1 MGKEGRYTGLLK
13 LRIEPDLLERAQ
25 ERADTLGVDLSTFV
39 RWCVMTGLFLPDLNS
54 FVRSKM
60 GEDK

>member
-1 MGKEGRYTGLLK
+1 MKKEGRYSELLK
-13 LRIEPDLLERAQ
+13 LRIEPDLLQRAQ
-25 ERADTLGVDLSTFV
+25 ERAEGLGVDLSTFV
-39 RWCVMTGLFLPDLNS
+39 RWCIMTGLFLPDLNT